1 MLIVLRIHLQQATS
15 ADCSILK
22 KGDTMVY
29 VVVKQSPMY
38 KQMNIEDLLFGSVCD
53 NLLISKNIGNTKT
66 YCLEELPE
74 KLHRAINKGA
84 LINKLK
90 EFNQSVDHLRTV
102 DRAKLYYSFLIPKK
116 TGGTRRIDAPNP
128 ELMDA
133 LRGLKTLFET
143 SFGAKVLYH
152 TSAFAYIEGRSTID
166 AVKRHQANESRWYAK
181 FDLSNFFGNTTMEFT
196 MQQLSMIF
204 PFSEIIKIP
213 EGRAELEKALD
224 LAFLNGGLPQGTPIS
239 PLITNIIMIPIDFKL
254 KKALRDFDGKYHV
267 YTRYADD
274 FIISSRYDFNFRNV
288 EKLIA
293 DTIVDSGAKFRLKP
307 EKTRYGST
315 AGRNFNLGLMVTS
328 ENRITIGNAKKRQ
341 IEMLM
346 RNYAIDVKNGNRW
359 DISDVQV
366 FAGQLSYLRMV
377 EPDVFERIVQHI
389 NGKFSIDIMSE
400 IKADLK

>member
-1 MLIVLRIHLQQATS
+1 
-15 ADCSILK
+15 
-22 KGDTMVY
+22 MVY
-29 VVVKQSPMY
+29 IVVKQSPMY

-90 EFNQSVDHLRTV
+90 EFNRSVDHLRTV

-133 LRGLKTLFET
+133 LRSLKTLFET

-359 DISDVQV
+359 DVSDVQV

>member
-1 MLIVLRIHLQQATS
+1 
-15 ADCSILK
+15 
-22 KGDTMVY
+22 MVY
-29 VVVKQSPMY
+29 IVVKQSPMY

-133 LRGLKTLFET
+133 LRNLKTLFET

-213 EGRAELEKALD
+213 EGRAELERALD

>member
-1 MLIVLRIHLQQATS
+1 
-15 ADCSILK
+15 
-22 KGDTMVY
+22 MVY
-29 VVVKQSPMY
+29 IVVKQSPMY

-74 KLHRAINKGA
+74 KLHRAINKDA

-102 DRAKLYYSFLIPKK
+102 DRVKLYYSFLIPKK

-133 LRGLKTLFET
+133 LRSLKTLFET

-213 EGRAELEKALD
+213 EGRVELEKALD

-254 KKALRDFDGKYHV
+254 KKALRDLDGKYHV

-359 DISDVQV
+359 DLSDVQV

>member
-1 MLIVLRIHLQQATS
+1 
-15 ADCSILK
+15 
-22 KGDTMVY
+22 MVY
-29 VVVKQSPMY
+29 IVVKQSPMY

-74 KLHRAINKGA
+74 KLHRAINKGV

-102 DRAKLYYSFLIPKK
+102 DRTKLYYSFLIPKK

-133 LRGLKTLFET
+133 LRSLKTLFET

-213 EGRAELEKALD
+213 EGRVELEKALD

-274 FIISSRYDFNFRNV
+274 FIISSRYDFNFRDV

>member
-1 MLIVLRIHLQQATS
+1 
-15 ADCSILK
+15 
-22 KGDTMVY
+22 MVY
-29 VVVKQSPMY
+29 IVVKQSPMY

-66 YCLEELPE
+66 YCLEELPA
-74 KLHRAINKGA
+74 KLQYAINKGA

-90 EFNQSVDHLRTV
+90 EFNRSVEHLREV
-102 DRAKLYYSFLIPKK
+102 DREKLYYSFLIPKK

-133 LRGLKTLFET
+133 LRNLKTLLET
-143 SFGAKVLYH
+143 SFGAKGLYH
-152 TSAFAYIEGRSTID
+152 TSAFAYIEGRSTVD

-196 MQQLSMIF
+196 MRQLSMIF
-204 PFSEIIKIP
+204 PFSEIIRIP
-213 EGRAELEKALD
+213 EGRVELENALD

-254 KKALRDFDGKYHV
+254 KKALREFDGKYHV

-274 FIISSRYDFNFRNV
+274 FIISSRYNFNFHNV
-288 EKLIA
+288 EKLIS
-293 DTIVDSGAKFRLKP
+293 DTVAEAGAKFKLNV

-315 AGRNFNLGLMVTS
+315 AGRNYNLGLMVTS
-328 ENRITIGNAKKRQ
+328 DNRITIGNTKKRQ

-377 EPDVFERIVQHI
+377 EPDVFERILQHI
-389 NGKFSIDIMSE
+389 NGKFTIDIMSE

>member
-1 MLIVLRIHLQQATS
+1 
-15 ADCSILK
+15 
-22 KGDTMVY
+22 MVY
-29 VVVKQSPMY
+29 IVVKQSPMY

-74 KLHRAINKGA
+74 KLHRAINKGV

-133 LRGLKTLFET
+133 LRSLKTLFET

-166 AVKRHQANESRWYAK
+166 AVKRHQVNESRWYAK

-196 MQQLSMIF
+196 MQQLSVIF

-213 EGRAELEKALD
+213 EGRVELEKALD

>member
-1 MLIVLRIHLQQATS
+1 
-15 ADCSILK
+15 
-22 KGDTMVY
+22 MVY
-29 VVVKQSPMY
+29 IVVKQSPMY

-53 NLLISKNIGNTKT
+53 NFLISNNIGNTKT
-66 YCLEELPE
+66 YCLEELPA
-74 KLHRAINKGA
+74 KLRHAINKGD
-84 LINKLK
+84 LIKKLR
-90 EFNQSVDHLRTV
+90 EFNQSVEHLREV
-102 DRAKLYYSFLIPKK
+102 DRSKLYYSFLIPKK

-133 LRGLKTLFET
+133 LRQLKKLLET
-143 SFGAKVLYH
+143 SFGAKMLYH
-152 TSAFAYIEGRSTID
+152 TSAFAYIEGRSTVD
-166 AVKRHQANESRWYAK
+166 AVKRHQTNESRWYAK

-196 MQQLSMIF
+196 MNQLSMIF

-213 EGRAELEKALD
+213 DGRAELEKALD

-239 PLITNIIMIPIDFKL
+239 PLITNIIMIPVDYKL

-274 FIISSRYDFNFRNV
+274 FIISSRYDFNFRSV

-293 DTIVDSGAKFRLKP
+293 DTISEFGAKFKLNT

-328 ENRITIGNAKKRQ
+328 DNRITIGNAKKRQ

-359 DISDVQV
+359 NVSDVQV
-366 FAGQLSYLRMV
+366 FAGQISYLRMV
-377 EPDVFERIVQHI
+377 EPDVFERILRHI

>member
-1 MLIVLRIHLQQATS
+1 
-15 ADCSILK
+15 
-22 KGDTMVY
+22 MVY
-29 VVVKQSPMY
+29 IVVKQSPMY

-90 EFNQSVDHLRTV
+90 EFNRSVDHLRTV

-133 LRGLKTLFET
+133 LRSLKTLFET

-213 EGRAELEKALD
+213 EGRVELEKALD

-293 DTIVDSGAKFRLKP
+293 DTIVEFGAKFTLKP

-315 AGRNFNLGLMVTS
+315 AGRNFNLGVVVTAD
-328 ENRITIGNAKKRQ
+328 NRITIGSRKKRQ
-341 IEMLM
+341 YKMLLNNFVM
-346 RNYAIDVKNGNRW
+346 DSLSGNMW
-359 DISDVQV
+359 ATEDVQHLQ
-366 FAGQLSYLRMV
+366 GIQSYYRMV
-377 EPDVFERIVQHI
+377 EGDVIDQI
-389 NGKFSIDIMSE
+389 TKFIGDKHGVDIPQM
-400 IKADLK
+400 IKEQLRN

>member
-1 MLIVLRIHLQQATS
+1 
-15 ADCSILK
+15 
-22 KGDTMVY
+22 MVY
-29 VVVKQSPMY
+29 IVVKQSPMY

-74 KLHRAINKGA
+74 KLHRAINKSA

-133 LRGLKTLFET
+133 LRSLKTLFET

-213 EGRAELEKALD
+213 EGRVELEKALD

-359 DISDVQV
+359 NLSDVQV

>member
-1 MLIVLRIHLQQATS
+1 
-15 ADCSILK
+15 
-22 KGDTMVY
+22 MVY
-29 VVVKQSPMY
+29 IVVKQSPMY

-90 EFNQSVDHLRTV
+90 EFNQSVDHLRIV

-133 LRGLKTLFET
+133 LRSLKTLFET

-213 EGRAELEKALD
+213 EGRAELERALD

-359 DISDVQV
+359 GLSDVQV

>member
-1 MLIVLRIHLQQATS
+1 
-15 ADCSILK
+15 
-22 KGDTMVY
+22 MVY
-29 VVVKQSPMY
+29 IVVKQSPMY

-90 EFNQSVDHLRTV
+90 EFNQSVDHLRIV

-133 LRGLKTLFET
+133 LRSLKTLFET

-213 EGRAELEKALD
+213 EGRAELERALD

-328 ENRITIGNAKKRQ
+328 ENRITIGNTKKRQ

-359 DISDVQV
+359 DLSDVQV

>member
-1 MLIVLRIHLQQATS
+1 
-15 ADCSILK
+15 
-22 KGDTMVY
+22 MVY
-29 VVVKQSPMY
+29 IVVKQSPMY

-133 LRGLKTLFET
+133 LRSLKTLFET

-213 EGRAELEKALD
+213 EGRAELENALD

-288 EKLIA
+288 ERLIA
-293 DTIVDSGAKFRLKP
+293 DTIIESGAKFRLKA

>member
-1 MLIVLRIHLQQATS
+1 
-15 ADCSILK
+15 
-22 KGDTMVY
+22 MVY
-29 VVVKQSPMY
+29 IVVKQSPMY

-133 LRGLKTLFET
+133 LRSLKTLLET

-213 EGRAELEKALD
+213 EGRTELERALD

-288 EKLIA
+288 EKLIT
-293 DTIVDSGAKFRLKP
+293 DTIVNSGAKFRLKS

-359 DISDVQV
+359 DLSDVQV

>member
-1 MLIVLRIHLQQATS
+1 
-15 ADCSILK
+15 
-22 KGDTMVY
+22 MVY
-29 VVVKQSPMY
+29 IVVKQSPMY

-133 LRGLKTLFET
+133 LRSLKTLFET

-213 EGRAELEKALD
+213 EGRVELEKALD

-254 KKALRDFDGKYHV
+254 KKELRDFDGKYHV

>member
-1 MLIVLRIHLQQATS
+1 
-15 ADCSILK
+15 
-22 KGDTMVY
+22 MVY
-29 VVVKQSPMY
+29 IVVKQSPMY

-90 EFNQSVDHLRTV
+90 EFNQSVDHLRMV

-133 LRGLKTLFET
+133 LRSLKTLFET

-213 EGRAELEKALD
+213 EGRAELERALD

>member
-1 MLIVLRIHLQQATS
+1 
-15 ADCSILK
+15 
-22 KGDTMVY
+22 MVY
-29 VVVKQSPMY
+29 IVVKQSPMY

-53 NLLISKNIGNTKT
+53 NFLISNNIGNTKT
-66 YCLEELPE
+66 YCLEELPV
-74 KLHRAINKGA
+74 KLRHAINKGD
-84 LINKLK
+84 LIKKLR
-90 EFNQSVDHLRTV
+90 EFNQSVEHLREV
-102 DRAKLYYSFLIPKK
+102 DRSKLYYSFLIPKK

-133 LRGLKTLFET
+133 LRQLKKLFET
-143 SFGAKVLYH
+143 SFGAKMLYH
-152 TSAFAYIEGRSTID
+152 TSAFAYIEGRSTVD
-166 AVKRHQANESRWYAK
+166 AVKRHQTNESRWYAK

-196 MQQLSMIF
+196 MNQLSMIF

-213 EGRAELEKALD
+213 DGRAELEKALD

-239 PLITNIIMIPIDFKL
+239 PLITNIIMIPVDYKL

-274 FIISSRYDFNFRNV
+274 FIISSRYDFNFRSV

-293 DTIVDSGAKFRLKP
+293 DTISEFGAKFKLNT

-328 ENRITIGNAKKRQ
+328 DNRITIGNAKKRQ

-359 DISDVQV
+359 NISDVQV
-366 FAGQLSYLRMV
+366 FAGQISYLRMV
-377 EPDVFERIVQHI
+377 EPDVFERILRHI

>member
-1 MLIVLRIHLQQATS
+1 
-15 ADCSILK
+15 
-22 KGDTMVY
+22 MVY
-29 VVVKQSPMY
+29 IVVKQSPMY

-74 KLHRAINKGA
+74 KLHRAINKGV

-90 EFNQSVDHLRTV
+90 EFNHSVDHLRTV

-133 LRGLKTLFET
+133 LRSLKTLFET

-288 EKLIA
+288 ERLIA
-293 DTIVDSGAKFRLKP
+293 DTIIESGAKFRLKA

-315 AGRNFNLGLMVTS
+315 AGRNYNLGLMVTS

>member
-1 MLIVLRIHLQQATS
+1 
-15 ADCSILK
+15 
-22 KGDTMVY
+22 MVY
-29 VVVKQSPMY
+29 IVVKQSPMY

-66 YCLEELPE
+66 YCLDELPE

-90 EFNQSVDHLRTV
+90 EFNQSVEHLRTV

-133 LRGLKTLFET
+133 LRSLKTLFET

-359 DISDVQV
+359 DLSDVQV

-377 EPDVFERIVQHI
+377 EPDVFERIIQHI

>member
-1 MLIVLRIHLQQATS
+1 
-15 ADCSILK
+15 
-22 KGDTMVY
+22 MVY
-29 VVVKQSPMY
+29 IVVKQSPMY
-38 KQMNIEDLLFGSVCD
+38 KQMSVEDLLFGSICD

-74 KLHRAINKGA
+74 KLHHAINKRA

-90 EFNQSVDHLRTV
+90 EFNQSVDHLRNI

-133 LRGLKTLFET
+133 LRSLKTLFET

-213 EGRAELEKALD
+213 EGRLELEKALD

-254 KKALRDFDGKYHV
+254 KKSLRDFDGKYHV

-274 FIISSRYDFNFRNV
+274 FIISSKYDLNFRNV

-293 DTIVDSGAKFRLKP
+293 DTITEFGAKFTLKP

-315 AGRNFNLGLMVTS
+315 AGRNFNLGVVVTAD
-328 ENRITIGNAKKRQ
+328 NRITIGSRKKRQ
-341 IEMLM
+341 YKMLLNNFVM
-346 RNYAIDVKNGNRW
+346 DSLSGNMW
-359 DISDVQV
+359 ATEDVQHLQ
-366 FAGQLSYLRMV
+366 GIQSYYRMV
-377 EPDVFERIVQHI
+377 EGDVIDQI
-389 NGKFSIDIMSE
+389 TKFIGDKHGVDIPQM
-400 IKADLK
+400 IKEQLRN

>member
-1 MLIVLRIHLQQATS
+1 
-15 ADCSILK
+15 
-22 KGDTMVY
+22 MVY
-29 VVVKQSPMY
+29 IVVKQSPMY

-74 KLHRAINKGA
+74 KLHRAINKGS

-133 LRGLKTLFET
+133 LRSLKTLFET

-213 EGRAELEKALD
+213 EGRAELERALD

-315 AGRNFNLGLMVTS
+315 AGRNFNLGLMITS

-359 DISDVQV
+359 DLSDVQV